1 MDLINRKG
9 YKMGTRSITT
19 VKDEN
24 GNKIIEMYQ
33 QYDGYPSGVGKDL
46 FLFINSKKMVNGIG
60 SDKNVFNGINC
71 FAAQLVTEFKDG
83 AGNTYLHAPTKDHKN
98 KKKYWDLYCAEFYY
112 EITSDLNIKAWDT
125 LQNIEVTNKILE
137 D

>member
-1 MDLINRKG
+1 
-9 YKMGTRSITT
+9 MGTRSITT

-46 FLFINSKKMVNGIG
+46 FLFIKSKKMVNGIG

-71 FAAQLVTEFKDG
+71 FTAQLVTEFKDG

-125 LQNIEVTNKILE
+125 LQNIEVTNKIWE
-137 D
+137 DEDDNN